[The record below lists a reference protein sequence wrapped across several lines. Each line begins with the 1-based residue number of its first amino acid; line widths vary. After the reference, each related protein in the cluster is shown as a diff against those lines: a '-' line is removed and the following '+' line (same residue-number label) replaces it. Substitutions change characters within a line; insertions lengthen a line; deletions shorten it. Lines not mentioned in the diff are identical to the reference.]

1 MRIGTISELWR
12 YPVKSM
18 GGERL
23 DAATLSLR
31 GIPGDRGWAM
41 YDETRAGVTT
51 AKRVSPLRHCRAHYP
66 VEPVAGEASPP
77 VMITFADGTIVHT
90 DAPGIAQRLSEL
102 GGRPLSLR
110 ALGATGSAAAPRVA
124 STDDSPE
131 TARAL
136 MGILPGETE
145 PDFGMFTPES
155 LRALRHDNFFD
166 AYALHLI
173 SRTTLRTLQGIAQES
188 DWDAHRFRANIVLD
202 ADASDGYPEHAWVG
216 RHIRIG
222 KALIEVVM
230 GCPRCVMV
238 TLAGDG
244 LPPDPRIM
252 RTLVR
257 ETKHIAG
264 VYMRVAEP
272 GDVRV
277 GDELELVSEH

>member
-23 DAATLSLR
+23 DVATLSWR
-31 GIPGDRGWAM
+31 GVPGDRGWAV

-51 AKRVSPLRHCRAHYP
+51 AKRVPPLRHCRARYA

-77 VMITFADGTIVHT
+77 VEVMFADGTMART
-90 DAPGIAQRLSEL
+90 DAPDIGQRLGAL
-102 GGRPLSLR
+102 AGRPLSLR
-110 ALGATGSAAAPRVA
+110 GLGPAGSEAAQRVTSA
-124 STDDSPE
+124 GESTE
-131 TARAL
+131 TIRAL

-145 PDFGMFTPES
+145 PDYSMFTPERMR
-155 LRALRHDNFFD
+155 LLNQGNFFD
-166 AYALHLI
+166 AFPLHLI
-173 SRTTLRTLQGIAQES
+173 SRTTLRTLKGIAPES
-188 DWDAHRFRANIVLD
+188 DWDERRFRANMIIES
-202 ADASDGYPEHAWVG
+202 DASDGYPEHAWLG
-216 RHIRIG
+216 RKLRIG
-222 KALIEVVM
+222 NALLEVVM

-244 LPPDPRIM
+244 LPQDHQIM

-257 ETKHIAG
+257 QTKHIAG
-264 VYMRVAEP
+264 IYLSVAAE

-277 GDELELVSEH
+277 GDELELVE